1 MEKGVWKEKWGG
13 CCGRR
18 KNEALCLVMFV
29 FFVFFVCCFTVC
41 CFFRGTGLVFLG
53 GEWL

>member
-29 FFVFFVCCFTVC
+29 FFVFLFVVLLFV
-41 CFFRGTGLVFLG
+41 VFLG
-53 GEWL
+53 GRGWFS